1 MILSGREKADIT
13 YLLGESRDSSV
24 VTFLETVIKGA
35 FAPEV
40 IELLQTPCPTFIDRP
55 SPCMIRSIYSKQG
68 ESVSFFYQPI
78 IGFDASRASST

>member
-40 IELLQTPCPTFIDRP
+40 IETAADALSD
-55 SPCMIRSIYSKQG
+55 
-68 ESVSFFYQPI
+68 FF
-78 IGFDASRASST
+78 